1 MIRKQT
7 CPTIELDSRTDI
19 CGYKGFKNRYV
30 HFIVQLVRDSRTD
43 MYAVLSV
50 KDSRT
55 YIYIQLIKY
64 FENYETWSASK

>member
-7 CPTIELDSRTDI
+7 CPTIEIDSRTDI

-55 YIYIQLIKY
+55 YSTYTVDKI
-64 FENYETWSASK
+64 F